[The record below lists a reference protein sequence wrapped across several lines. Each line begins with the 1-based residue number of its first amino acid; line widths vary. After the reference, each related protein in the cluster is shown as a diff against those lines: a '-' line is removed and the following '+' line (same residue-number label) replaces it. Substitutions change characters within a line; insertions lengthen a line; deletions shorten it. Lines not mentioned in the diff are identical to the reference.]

1 VSDARRAK
9 ETDAG
14 AREPEIETARPT
26 AARRRRRARIVRLV
40 APLAIL
46 GPGLIAANASND
58 AGGVAAYAS
67 VGARYGYDL
76 LWVIVLI
83 TVSLIVVQE
92 MAGRMGVVT
101 GKGFAEVVREHYGV
115 RWTTVVM
122 FSILITNLAIGISEF
137 VGIGAASELL
147 HVPRE
152 VTVPLAAILVWTILV
167 RGSYR
172 WAERIFIAMTIP
184 FFAYPIAAVLA
195 HPHWGTVGH
204 AIVKPQLHTSPRY
217 IYLVVAIVGATV
229 MPFMQLYL
237 QSAVAERGVRVE
249 ELRRQRLD
257 IVGGVIFANL
267 IAGFIIISTAA
278 ALFTHGITN
287 VGSTA
292 DVARAL
298 EPFAGRFAKE
308 LFAVG
313 LLGASLLAAA
323 ILPVTTAYVIS
334 ESFGMEK
341 GVGRHFREA
350 PVFTTTITVLIGTGA
365 IVALIPG
372 LPVITLLVAVQGLNG
387 VFAPITLFFLWR
399 LSRDRELMGEWRSG
413 RLLSAVAGAT
423 VIVMTILSLVLLAA
437 MAINP
442 GGL

>member
-1 VSDARRAK
+1 
-9 ETDAG
+9 
-14 AREPEIETARPT
+14 
-26 AARRRRRARIVRLV
+26 VRLV

-58 AGGVAAYAS
+58 AGGIAAYAS

-101 GKGFAEVVREHYGV
+101 GKGFTELVREHYGV

-122 FSILITNLAIGISEF
+122 LSILITNLAIGISEF
-137 VGIGAASELL
+137 IGIGAASELL
-147 HVPRE
+147 HVPRQ
-152 VTVPLAAILVWTILV
+152 VTVPLAAVLVWMILV

-172 WAERIFIAMTIP
+172 WAERIFITMTIP

-195 HPHWGTVGH
+195 HPHWGSVGR
-204 AIVKPQLHTSPRY
+204 AIVKPQLHTSQRY

-249 ELRRQRLD
+249 ELGRQRLD
-257 IVGGVIFANL
+257 IIGGVIFANL
-267 IAGFIIISTAA
+267 IAGFVIISTAA
-278 ALFTHGITN
+278 ALFTHGVTN
-287 VGSTA
+287 VGSATDA
-292 DVARAL
+292 ARAL

-313 LLGASLLAAA
+313 LMGASLLAAA

-334 ESFGMEK
+334 ESFGTEK
-341 GVGRHFREA
+341 GVGRNFRDA
-350 PVFTTTITVLIGTGA
+350 PVFTTTITALIGIGA

-372 LPVITLLVAVQGLNG
+372 LPVIALLVGVQDLNG
-387 VFAPITLFFLWR
+387 IFAPITLFFLWR
-399 LSRDRELMGEWRSG
+399 LSSNGELMGERRSG
-413 RLLSAVAGAT
+413 RVLSSVAGAT
-423 VIVMTILSLVLLAA
+423 VVAMAVLSVVLLAA
-437 MAINP
+437 TAINP

>member
-1 VSDARRAK
+1 MSDARQAK
-9 ETDAG
+9 ETDT
-14 AREPEIETARPT
+14 ETRG
-26 AARRRRRARIVRLV
+26 RRRVRIVRLV

-101 GKGFAEVVREHYGV
+101 GKGFTEVVREHYGV

-122 FSILITNLAIGISEF
+122 LSILITNLAIGISEF
-137 VGIGAASELL
+137 VGIGVASELL

-152 VTVPLAAILVWTILV
+152 VTVPLAAVLVWTILV

-195 HPHWGTVGH
+195 HPHWGTVGR
-204 AIVKPQLHTSPRY
+204 AIVKPQLHTSPHY

-249 ELRRQRLD
+249 ELGHQRLD
-257 IVGGVIFANL
+257 IIGGVVFANL

-287 VGSTA
+287 IGSAA
-292 DVARAL
+292 DAARAL

-341 GVGRHFREA
+341 GVGRNFREA
-350 PVFTTTITVLIGTGA
+350 PVFTTTITVLVGTGA

-372 LPVITLLVAVQGLNG
+372 LPVIALLVGVQDLNG

-399 LSRDRELMGEWRSG
+399 LSSNHELMGEWRSS
-413 RLLSAVAGAT
+413 RLLGAIAGAT
-423 VIVMTILSLVLLAA
+423 VIAMTILSLVLLAA
-437 MAINP
+437 VAINP
-442 GGL
+442 GGF

>member
-1 VSDARRAK
+1 MPGATAGDARRAK
-9 ETDAG
+9 ETG
-14 AREPEIETARPT
+14 TGT
-26 AARRRRRARIVRLV
+26 RRRWLRRIVRLA

-83 TVSLIVVQE
+83 TLSLIVVQE
-92 MAGRMGVVT
+92 MAGRMGIVT
-101 GKGFAEVVREHYGV
+101 GKGFTEVVREHYGV
-115 RWTTVVM
+115 RWTTLVM
-122 FSILITNLAIGISEF
+122 LSILITNLAIGISEF
-137 VGIGAASELL
+137 IGIGAASELL

-152 VTVPLAAILVWTILV
+152 VTVPLAAVLVWTILV

-172 WAERIFIAMTIP
+172 WAERIFIVMTIP
-184 FFAYPIAAVLA
+184 FFAYPVAAVLA
-195 HPHWGTVGH
+195 HPRWSAVGH
-204 AIVKPQLHTSPRY
+204 AVVKPQLHTSPRY

-249 ELRRQRLD
+249 ELGRQRLD
-257 IVGGVIFANL
+257 IIGGVVFANL

-278 ALFTHGITN
+278 ALFAHGITN
-287 VGSTA
+287 IGSATDA
-292 DVARAL
+292 ARAL

-323 ILPVTTAYVIS
+323 ILPVTSAYVIA

-341 GVGRHFREA
+341 GVGRNFREA
-350 PVFTTTITVLIGTGA
+350 PVFTTTITALVGTGA

-372 LPVITLLVAVQGLNG
+372 LPVIKLLVGVQALNG

-399 LSRDRELMGEWRSG
+399 LSGNRELMGEWRSG
-413 RLLSAVAGAT
+413 RILSAAAGAT
-423 VIVMTILSLVLLAA
+423 VIGMTILSLVLLAA
-437 MAINP
+437 VAIP

>member
-1 VSDARRAK
+1 MPGATAGNARRAK
-9 ETDAG
+9 ETG
-14 AREPEIETARPT
+14 TGT
-26 AARRRRRARIVRLV
+26 RRRWLRRIVRLA

-83 TVSLIVVQE
+83 TLSLIVVQE
-92 MAGRMGVVT
+92 MAGRMGIVT
-101 GKGFAEVVREHYGV
+101 GKGFTEVVREHYGV
-115 RWTTVVM
+115 RWTTLVM
-122 FSILITNLAIGISEF
+122 LSILITNLAIGISEF
-137 VGIGAASELL
+137 IGIGAASELL

-152 VTVPLAAILVWTILV
+152 VTVPLAAVLVWTILV

-172 WAERIFIAMTIP
+172 WAERIFIVMTIP
-184 FFAYPIAAVLA
+184 FFAYPVAAVLA
-195 HPHWGTVGH
+195 HPRWSAVGH
-204 AIVKPQLHTSPRY
+204 AVVKPQLHTSPRY

-249 ELRRQRLD
+249 ELGRQRLD
-257 IVGGVIFANL
+257 IIGGVVFANL

-278 ALFTHGITN
+278 ALFAHGITN
-287 VGSTA
+287 IGSATDA
-292 DVARAL
+292 ARAL

-323 ILPVTTAYVIS
+323 ILPVTSAYVIA

-341 GVGRHFREA
+341 GVGRNFREA
-350 PVFTTTITVLIGTGA
+350 PVFTTTITALVGTGA

-372 LPVITLLVAVQGLNG
+372 LPVIKLLVGVQALNG

-399 LSRDRELMGEWRSG
+399 LSGNRELMGEWRSG
-413 RLLSAVAGAT
+413 RILSAAAGAT
-423 VIVMTILSLVLLAA
+423 VIGMTILSLVLLAA
-437 MAINP
+437 VAIP

>member
-1 VSDARRAK
+1 LSDARRAK

-14 AREPEIETARPT
+14 AGSE
-26 AARRRRRARIVRLV
+26 RRRRRPRTWIVRLV

-83 TVSLIVVQE
+83 TLSLIVVQE
-92 MAGRMGVVT
+92 MAGRMGIVT

-122 FSILITNLAIGISEF
+122 LSILITNLAIGISEF
-137 VGIGAASELL
+137 VGIAAASELL

-152 VTVPLAAILVWTILV
+152 VAVPLAAVLVWTILV

-195 HPHWGTVGH
+195 HPHWADVGH

-217 IYLVVAIVGATV
+217 VYLVVAIVGATV

-249 ELRRQRLD
+249 GLGRQRLD
-257 IVGGVIFANL
+257 IVGGVVFANL

-287 VGSTA
+287 VDSAA
-292 DVARAL
+292 DAARAL

-308 LFAVG
+308 LFAIG

-350 PVFTTTITVLIGTGA
+350 PVFTTTITALIGTGA

-372 LPVITLLVAVQGLNG
+372 LPVIALLVGVQGLNG

-399 LSRDRELMGEWRSG
+399 LSRNRELMGEWRSG

-423 VIVMTILSLVLLAA
+423 VIAMTILSFVLLVATVT
-437 MAINP
+437 NP

>member
-1 VSDARRAK
+1 LPGATAGDARRAK
-9 ETDAG
+9 ETG
-14 AREPEIETARPT
+14 TGT
-26 AARRRRRARIVRLV
+26 RRRWLRRIVRLA

-83 TVSLIVVQE
+83 TLSLIVVQE
-92 MAGRMGVVT
+92 MAGRMGIVT
-101 GKGFAEVVREHYGV
+101 GKGFTEVVREHYGV
-115 RWTTVVM
+115 RWTTLVM
-122 FSILITNLAIGISEF
+122 LSILITNLAIGISEF
-137 VGIGAASELL
+137 IGIGAASELL

-152 VTVPLAAILVWTILV
+152 VTVPLAAVLVWTILV

-172 WAERIFIAMTIP
+172 WAERIFIVMTIP
-184 FFAYPIAAVLA
+184 FFAYPVAAVLA
-195 HPHWGTVGH
+195 HPRWSAVGH
-204 AIVKPQLHTSPRY
+204 AVVKPQLHTSPRY

-249 ELRRQRLD
+249 ELGRQRLD
-257 IVGGVIFANL
+257 IIGGVVFANL

-278 ALFTHGITN
+278 ALFAHGITN
-287 VGSTA
+287 IGSATDA
-292 DVARAL
+292 ARAL

-323 ILPVTTAYVIS
+323 ILPVTSAYVIA

-341 GVGRHFREA
+341 GVGRNFREA
-350 PVFTTTITVLIGTGA
+350 PVFTTTITALVGTGA

-372 LPVITLLVAVQGLNG
+372 LPVIKLLVGVQALNG

-399 LSRDRELMGEWRSG
+399 LSGNRELMGEWRSG
-413 RLLSAVAGAT
+413 RILSAAAGAT
-423 VIVMTILSLVLLAA
+423 VIGMTILSLVLLAA
-437 MAINP
+437 VAIP

>member
-1 VSDARRAK
+1 
-9 ETDAG
+9 
-14 AREPEIETARPT
+14 
-26 AARRRRRARIVRLV
+26 VRLA

-83 TVSLIVVQE
+83 TLSLIVVQE
-92 MAGRMGVVT
+92 MAGRMGIVT
-101 GKGFAEVVREHYGV
+101 GKGFTEVVREHYGV
-115 RWTTVVM
+115 RWTTLVM
-122 FSILITNLAIGISEF
+122 LSILITNLAIGISEF
-137 VGIGAASELL
+137 IGIGAASELL

-152 VTVPLAAILVWTILV
+152 VTVPLAAVLVWTILV

-172 WAERIFIAMTIP
+172 WAERIFIVMTIP
-184 FFAYPIAAVLA
+184 FFAYPVAAVLA
-195 HPHWGTVGH
+195 HPRWSAVGH
-204 AIVKPQLHTSPRY
+204 AVVKPQLHTSPRY

-249 ELRRQRLD
+249 ELGRQRLD
-257 IVGGVIFANL
+257 IIGGVVFANL

-278 ALFTHGITN
+278 ALFAHGITN
-287 VGSTA
+287 IGSATDA
-292 DVARAL
+292 ARAL

-323 ILPVTTAYVIS
+323 ILPVTSAYVIA

-341 GVGRHFREA
+341 GVGRNFREA
-350 PVFTTTITVLIGTGA
+350 PVFTTTITALVGTGA

-372 LPVITLLVAVQGLNG
+372 LPVIKLLVGVQALNG

-399 LSRDRELMGEWRSG
+399 LSGNRELMGEWRSG
-413 RLLSAVAGAT
+413 RILSAAAGAT
-423 VIVMTILSLVLLAA
+423 VIGMTILSLVLLAA
-437 MAINP
+437 VAIP